1 MTSGAALR
9 TMPGSMNDPGFSL
22 PPATRRVYANRTLN
36 LRAIK
41 AIGCDMDYTLIHY
54 RHELWERRAY
64 EHVSKSLRDNGWPV
78 DGLEFDPEFATR
90 GLILDLELGNLVKAS
105 RFGYVTRASHGTQM
119 LSHEAQRA
127 AYARVL
133 IDLSER
139 RWVFLNT
146 LFSLSE
152 ACIYAQLVD
161 RMDAG
166 EISPKR
172 SYRELYEVVAT
183 SVNLAHME
191 GALKAEIVRDPERF
205 VVRDEEL
212 PLTLLDWQH
221 AGKAVVLIT
230 NSEWLYTR
238 AMMSYAFDRHLPK
251 SKTWRDLFELAV
263 VDARKPSFF
272 TDKYPLLELVDEQG
286 LLRPC
291 IGKLRKGGVY
301 YGGNARLV
309 EDYLGLSGEEILYI
323 GDHVYADVHVTK
335 DVLRWRTALV
345 VRELEQEIDDA
356 KAFAADQVRLDAWM
370 EKKTELE
377 QHYSQLRL
385 SLQRAEAGYAPP
397 LHADVTSVRAQMGAV
412 RSELVTLD
420 GAIAE
425 LARRASEQGNRRW
438 GPLLRAGNDKSR
450 MARQL
455 ERYADIYTSRVS
467 NLAYYTPYAY
477 LRPPHGLLPHDA
489 RVTDLT
495 PDKPV

>member
-1 MTSGAALR
+1 MSAAISGFDVRRAPAQDA
-9 TMPGSMNDPGFSL
+9 GSMTQLDSLL
-22 PPATRRVYANRTLN
+22 PPVTRRVYANRTLN
-36 LRAIK
+36 MRAIK

-64 EHVSKSLRDNGWPV
+64 EHVLRSMAEDGWPV
-78 DGLEFDPEFATR
+78 SDLTFDPEFATR

-105 RFGYVTRASHGTQM
+105 RFGYVTRACHGTQM
-119 LSHEAQRA
+119 LTHEAQRA

-133 IDLSER
+133 IDLSEP

-152 ACIYAQLVD
+152 ACLYAQLVD

-166 EISPKR
+166 EVKSVR
-172 SYRELYEVVAT
+172 NYRQLYDVVRT
-183 SVNLAHME
+183 SVNTAHME
-191 GALKAEIVRDPERF
+191 GALKAEIIRDPERF

-238 AMMSYAFDRHLPK
+238 AMMSYAFDPHLPK
-251 SKTWRDLFELAV
+251 SKTWRDMFELVV

-272 TDKYPLLELVDEQG
+272 TDAYPLLELVDEQG

-291 IGKLRKGGVY
+291 TGKLRRAGVY

-309 EDYLGLSGEEILYI
+309 EDFLGLSGEEILYI

-345 VRELEQEIDDA
+345 VRELEQEIEA
-356 KAFAADQVRLDAWM
+356 AERFAPDQARLEALM
-370 EKKTELE
+370 RQKTELE
-377 QHYSQLRL
+377 QRYSRLRL
-385 SLQRAEAGYAPP
+385 SLQRIEAGYAPAEQP
-397 LHADVTSVRAQMGAV
+397 DPGTARAQLSAVRAELEQLDVAV
-412 RSELVTLD
+412 
-420 GAIAE
+420 AE
-425 LARRASEQGNRRW
+425 LARRASELGNRRW

-467 NLAYYTPYAY
+467 NLASYTPYAY
-477 LRPPHGLLPHDA
+477 LRPPTGHLPHDP
-489 RVTDLT
+489 R
-495 PDKPV
+495 

>member
-1 MTSGAALR
+1 MTPLDS
-9 TMPGSMNDPGFSL
+9 SL
-22 PPATRRVYANRTLN
+22 PPATRRVYTNRTLN

-64 EHVSKSLRDNGWPV
+64 EHVLKRMGEDGWPV
-78 DGLEFDPEFATR
+78 AGLSFDPEFATR

-105 RFGYVTRASHGTQM
+105 RFGYVTRACHGMHM
-119 LSHEAQRA
+119 LAHEAQRA

-133 IDLSER
+133 IDLSEP

-152 ACIYAQLVD
+152 ACLYAQLVD
-161 RMDAG
+161 RFDAG
-166 EISPKR
+166 ELKNVR
-172 SYRELYEVVAT
+172 SYRQLYDVVRT
-183 SVNLAHME
+183 SVNTAHME
-191 GALKAEIVRDPERF
+191 GALKAEIIKDPERF

-212 PLTLLDWQH
+212 PLTLLDWQQ

-238 AMMSYAFDRHLPK
+238 AMMSYAFDPHLPK
-251 SKTWRDLFELAV
+251 GKTWRDLFELVV

-272 TDKYPLLELVDEQG
+272 TDAYPLLELADEQG

-291 IGKLRKGGVY
+291 TGKLRHAGVY

-309 EDYLGLSGEEILYI
+309 ENYLGLSGEEILYI

-345 VRELEQEIDDA
+345 VRELEQEIEEA
-356 KAFAADQVRLDAWM
+356 ERFASDQARLEQLM
-370 EKKTELE
+370 ERKTELE
-377 QHYSQLRL
+377 QRYSRLRL
-385 SLQRAEAGYAPP
+385 SLQRIDAGYAPAEQP
-397 LHADVTSVRAQMGAV
+397 DAASARAQISAL
-412 RSELVTLD
+412 RAELEQLD
-420 GAIAE
+420 GTVAE
-425 LARRASEQGNRRW
+425 LARRASELGNRRW
-438 GPLLRAGNDKSR
+438 GPLMRAGNDKSR

-467 NLAYYTPYAY
+467 NLAHYTPYAY
-477 LRPPHGLLPHDA
+477 LRPPTGYLPHDP
-489 RVTDLT
+489 RR
-495 PDKPV
+495 

>member
-1 MTSGAALR
+1 MSDVDVL
-9 TMPGSMNDPGFSL
+9 L
-22 PPATRRVYANRTLN
+22 PPASRRVYANRTLN

-64 EHVSKSLRDNGWPV
+64 EHVAKRLGENGWPV
-78 DGLEFDPEFATR
+78 SGLSFDPEFATR

-105 RFGYVTRASHGTQM
+105 RFGYVTRACHGTQM
-119 LSHEAQRA
+119 LSHDAQRA

-133 IDLSER
+133 IDLSEH

-146 LFSLSE
+146 FFSLSE
-152 ACIYAQLVD
+152 ACLFAQLVD

-166 EISPKR
+166 DITPKQ
-172 SYRELYEVVAT
+172 SYRELYRTVSA
-183 SVNLAHME
+183 SVNVAHME
-191 GALKAEIVRDPERF
+191 GALKAEIVRDPTQF

-221 AGKAVVLIT
+221 AGKSLVLIT

-238 AMMSYAFDRHLPK
+238 AMMSFAFDPHLPK
-251 SKTWRDLFELAV
+251 SKTWRDLFELVV

-272 TDKYPLLELVDEQG
+272 TDTYPLLELADEQG
-286 LLRPC
+286 LLRPSTPT
-291 IGKLRKGGVY
+291 LRRGGVY
-301 YGGNARLV
+301 YGGNARLI
-309 EDYLGLSGEEILYI
+309 EAYLKLSGEEILYI

-345 VRELEQEIDDA
+345 VRELEAEIDETH
-356 KAFAADQVRLDAWM
+356 AFAQDQARLDALM
-370 EKKTELE
+370 AQKTALE
-377 QHYSQLRL
+377 QRYSLLRL

-397 LHADVTSVRAQMGAV
+397 PIPHDPAGARAQLSSL
-412 RSELVTLD
+412 RSELEQLDVTL
-420 GAIAE
+420 AE
-425 LARRASEQGNRRW
+425 LARRASELCNRRW

-467 NLAYYTPYAY
+467 NLLYLTPFGY
-477 LRPPHGLLPHDA
+477 LRAPRGSLPHD
-489 RVTDLT
+489 T
-495 PDKPV
+495 

>member
-1 MTSGAALR
+1 MTSI
-9 TMPGSMNDPGFSL
+9 DPSS

-64 EHVSKSLRDNGWPV
+64 EHVLQRMGEDGWPV
-78 DGLEFDPEFATR
+78 SGLRFDPEFATR

-105 RFGYVTRASHGTQM
+105 RFGYVTRACHGTHM
-119 LSHEAQRA
+119 LTHEAQRT

-133 IDLSER
+133 IDLSEP

-152 ACIYAQLVD
+152 ACLYAQLVE
-161 RMDAG
+161 RFDAG
-166 EISPKR
+166 EIQRVR
-172 SYRELYEVVAT
+172 SYRQLYEVVRT
-183 SVNLAHME
+183 SVNTAHME
-191 GALKAEIVRDPERF
+191 GALKAEIMRDPERF
-205 VVRDEEL
+205 VMRDEEL
-212 PLTLLDWQH
+212 PLTLLDWKH

-238 AMMSYAFDRHLPK
+238 AMMGYAFDPLLPRG
-251 SKTWRDLFELAV
+251 KTWRDLFELVV

-272 TDKYPLLELVDEQG
+272 TDAYPLLELVDEQG

-291 IGKLRKGGVY
+291 TGKLRRGGVY
-301 YGGNARLV
+301 YGGNARLL
-309 EDYLGLSGEEILYI
+309 EDFLGLSGEEILYI

-345 VRELEQEIDDA
+345 VRELEQEIEEA
-356 KAFAADQVRLDAWM
+356 ERFAHDQARLDQLM
-370 EKKTELE
+370 HKKSELE
-377 QHYSQLRL
+377 QRYSRLRL
-385 SLQRAEAGYAPP
+385 SLQRIDAGYAP
-397 LHADVTSVRAQMGAV
+397 AEQSDAGSARAQIAAVRA
-412 RSELVTLD
+412 ELEQLD
-420 GAIAE
+420 GTVSE
-425 LARRASEQGNRRW
+425 LARRASELGNHRW

-455 ERYADIYTSRVS
+455 ERYADIYTSRVA
-467 NLAYYTPYAY
+467 NLAHYTPYAY
-477 LRPPHGLLPHDA
+477 LRPPTGYLPHDP
-489 RVTDLT
+489 RR
-495 PDKPV
+495 

>member
-1 MTSGAALR
+1 MTTALDA
-9 TMPGSMNDPGFSL
+9 SQ
-22 PPATRRVYANRTLN
+22 PPPTRQVYANRTLN

-64 EHVSKSLRDNGWPV
+64 EHVLKRMAEDGWPV
-78 DGLEFDPEFATR
+78 GGLTFDPEFATR

-105 RFGYVTRASHGTQM
+105 RFGYVTRACHGTHM
-119 LSHEAQRA
+119 LSHEAQRT

-133 IDLSER
+133 IDLSEP

-152 ACIYAQLVD
+152 ACLYAQLID

-166 EISPKR
+166 EVQPKR
-172 SYRELYEVVAT
+172 TYRQLYDVVRT
-183 SVNLAHME
+183 SVNTAHME
-191 GALKAEIVRDPERF
+191 GALKTEIMRDPQKF

-238 AMMSYAFDRHLPK
+238 AMMSYAFDPHLPK
-251 SKTWRDLFELAV
+251 GKTWRDLFELVV

-272 TDKYPLLELVDEQG
+272 TDAYPLLELVDEQG

-291 IGKLRKGGVY
+291 TGKLRRAGVY

-309 EDYLGLSGEEILYI
+309 EDFLGLSGEEILYI

-345 VRELEQEIDDA
+345 VRELEQEIEA
-356 KAFAADQVRLDAWM
+356 AEQFAADQARLEALM
-370 EKKTELE
+370 HQKMQLE
-377 QHYSQLRL
+377 QRYSRLRL
-385 SLQRAEAGYAPP
+385 ALQRIDAGYAP
-397 LHADVTSVRAQMGAV
+397 ADEPDAASARAQISAL
-412 RSELVTLD
+412 RTQLEQLD
-420 GAIAE
+420 GTVAE
-425 LARRASEQGNRRW
+425 LARRASELGNHRW
-438 GPLLRAGNDKSR
+438 GPLLRAGHDKSR

-467 NLAYYTPYAY
+467 NLAHYTPYAY
-477 LRPPHGLLPHDA
+477 LRPPMGHLPHDT
-489 RVTDLT
+489 RR
-495 PDKPV
+495 